1 MSGSETVLTQGRS
14 RPKGGIPRGL
24 ARTGPVIFSYGFR
37 PFFLGGALWAIVAM
51 VLWIAA
57 LSGFIDLGGDY
68 GAPNWHAHEM
78 LFGFASAVLAG
89 FLLTAVPNWT
99 GRLPVSGKPL
109 VWLFALWCAGRLFL
123 LVPDQVGVVTA
134 AAVDGLFLPAL
145 LAICAR
151 EVIAGRKWKDLKVLG
166 GLLALS
172 VANIVFH
179 VAAIGGDHSQMATRL
194 AVSAY
199 TVLVIIVGGR
209 IVPSFTRN
217 WLNRFGRTDFPVPY
231 NGFDTAAILIGIAA
245 LAVWTIEP
253 ESIVAVPTAL
263 LAAFMHAVRLIRWR
277 GWTTWPE
284 QVLVVL
290 HVAYAFIPAGFITMA
305 LAALDVMDT
314 RSVLHVFTV
323 GVIGCMMLAVM
334 TRASLGHTG
343 RKLAASRVTI
353 AAYVALI
360 ACALLRPAA
369 EFFPGAMMHLYACSA
384 LFWIVG
390 FGLFCVEY
398 GAILMRE
405 RKPLKA

>member
-290 HVAYAFIPAGFITMA
+290 HVAYAFIPVGFITMA

-398 GAILMRE
+398 GPILTRE

>member
-1 MSGSETVLTQGRS
+1 MNGSETVLTEGRS

-109 VWLFALWCAGRLFL
+109 VWLFALWCAGRLL
-123 LVPDQVGVVTA
+123 LLLPDKVGVVTA

-179 VAAIGGDHSQMATRL
+179 VAAIEGDLSQMATRL
-194 AVSAY
+194 AISAY

-231 NGFDTAAILIGIAA
+231 NGFDTAAILTGIAA
-245 LAVWTIEP
+245 LAIWTIEP

-263 LAAFMHAVRLIRWR
+263 LAAFMHAMRLIRWR

-284 QVLVVL
+284 QLLVVL
-290 HVAYAFIPAGFITMA
+290 HVAYAFIPVGFITIA

-353 AAYVALI
+353 AAYVSLI

-369 EFFPGAMMHLYACSA
+369 EFFPSAMMHLYACSA
-384 LFWIVG
+384 LLWIVG

-398 GAILMRE
+398 GPILMHE

>member
-37 PFFLGGALWAIVAM
+37 PFFLGGALWAILAM

-99 GRLPVSGKPL
+99 GRLPASGKPL

-123 LVPDQVGVVTA
+123 LVSETVGVVTA

-179 VAAIGGDHSQMATRL
+179 VAAIEGDLSQMATRL

-231 NGFDTAAILIGIAA
+231 NGFDTAAILTGIAA

-253 ESIVAVPTAL
+253 ESIVAVPAAL
-263 LAAFMHAVRLIRWR
+263 LAAFMHAVRLVRWR

-290 HVAYAFIPAGFITMA
+290 HVAYAFIPAGFITIA

-314 RSVLHVFTV
+314 RSVLHIFTV

-398 GAILMRE
+398 GPILTRE

>member
-123 LVPDQVGVVTA
+123 LVPGTVGLVTA

-179 VAAIGGDHSQMATRL
+179 VAAIGGDHSQIATRL

-398 GAILMRE
+398 GPILMRE

>member
-24 ARTGPVIFSYGFR
+24 SRTGPVIFSYGFR

-51 VLWIAA
+51 ALWIAA

-68 GAPNWHAHEM
+68 GGPNWHAHEM

-123 LVPDQVGVVTA
+123 LVPDTVGVVTA

-145 LAICAR
+145 LTICAR

-172 VANIVFH
+172 VANIIFH
-179 VAAIGGDHSQMATRL
+179 VAAIGGDHSQIATRL

-217 WLNRFGRTDFPVPY
+217 WL
-231 NGFDTAAILIGIAA
+231 
-245 LAVWTIEP
+245 
-253 ESIVAVPTAL
+253 
-263 LAAFMHAVRLIRWR
+263 
-277 GWTTWPE
+277 
-284 QVLVVL
+284 
-290 HVAYAFIPAGFITMA
+290 
-305 LAALDVMDT
+305 
-314 RSVLHVFTV
+314 
-323 GVIGCMMLAVM
+323 MLAVM

-343 RKLAASRVTI
+343 RKLAASKVTI

-369 EFFPGAMMHLYACSA
+369 EFFPDAMMRLYACSA
-384 LFWIVG
+384 LLWIVG
-390 FGLFCVEY
+390 FGLFCLEY
-398 GAILMRE
+398 GPILMRE

>member
-123 LVPDQVGVVTA
+123 LVPDTVGVDTA

-290 HVAYAFIPAGFITMA
+290 HVAYAFIPVGFITMA

-398 GAILMRE
+398 GPILTRE

>member
-290 HVAYAFIPAGFITMA
+290 HVAYAFIPAGFITIA
-305 LAALDVMDT
+305 LAAIDVMDT

-384 LFWIVG
+384 IFWIVG

-398 GAILMRE
+398 GPILTRE

>member
-109 VWLFALWCAGRLFL
+109 VWLFVLWCAGRLFL
-123 LVPDQVGVVTA
+123 LVPGTVGVVTA

-179 VAAIGGDHSQMATRL
+179 VAAIGGDHSQIATRL

-231 NGFDTAAILIGIAA
+231 NGFDTAAILTGIAA

-290 HVAYAFIPAGFITMA
+290 HVAYAFIPAGFITIA

-384 LFWIVG
+384 IFWIVG

-398 GAILMRE
+398 GPILTRE

>member
-123 LVPDQVGVVTA
+123 LVPDQVGVVTV

-290 HVAYAFIPAGFITMA
+290 HVAYAFIPAGFITIA

-369 EFFPGAMMHLYACSA
+369 EFFPSAMMHLYACSA

-398 GAILMRE
+398 GPILTRE

>member
-109 VWLFALWCAGRLFL
+109 VWLFALWCAGRLLL
-123 LVPDQVGVVTA
+123 LVPDTVGVDTA

-179 VAAIGGDHSQMATRL
+179 VAAIGGDHSQIATRL

-209 IVPSFTRN
+209 IVPSFTHN

-231 NGFDTAAILIGIAA
+231 NGFDTAAILTGIAA
-245 LAVWTIEP
+245 MAVWTIEP

-290 HVAYAFIPAGFITMA
+290 HVAYAFIPVGFITMA

-398 GAILMRE
+398 GPILTRE

>member
-1 MSGSETVLTQGRS
+1 MSGSQTVLTEGRS

-109 VWLFALWCAGRLFL
+109 VWLFALWCAGRLSL
-123 LVPDQVGVVTA
+123 LVPDKVGVVTA

-145 LAICAR
+145 LTICAR
-151 EVIAGRKWKDLKVLG
+151 EVIAGRKWRDLKVLG

-172 VANIVFH
+172 IANIVFH
-179 VAAIGGDHSQMATRL
+179 VAAIEGDLSQIATRL

-231 NGFDTAAILIGIAA
+231 NGFDTAAILTGIAA

-253 ESIVAVPTAL
+253 ESRVVVPTAL

-290 HVAYAFIPAGFITMA
+290 HVAYAFIPVGFITIA

-323 GVIGCMMLAVM
+323 GVIACMMLAVM

-398 GAILMRE
+398 GPILTRE

>member
-24 ARTGPVIFSYGFR
+24 ARTGPAIFSYGFR

-123 LVPDQVGVVTA
+123 LVSETVGVVTA

-179 VAAIGGDHSQMATRL
+179 VAAIEGDLSQIATRL

-231 NGFDTAAILIGIAA
+231 NGFDTAAILTGIAA

-263 LAAFMHAVRLIRWR
+263 LAAFMHAARLIRWR

-290 HVAYAFIPAGFITMA
+290 HVAYAFIPAGFITIA

-314 RSVLHVFTV
+314 RSVLHILTV

-398 GAILMRE
+398 GPILTRE

>member
-37 PFFLGGALWAIVAM
+37 PFFLGGTLWAIVAM

-290 HVAYAFIPAGFITMA
+290 HVAYAFIPVGFITMA

-398 GAILMRE
+398 GPILTRE

>member
-290 HVAYAFIPAGFITMA
+290 HVAYAFIPAGFITIA
-305 LAALDVMDT
+305 LAAIDVMDT

-398 GAILMRE
+398 GPILTRE

>member
-1 MSGSETVLTQGRS
+1 MSGSQTVLAEGRS
-14 RPKGGIPRGL
+14 PPKGGIPRGL

-57 LSGFIDLGGDY
+57 LSGFFDLGGDY

-290 HVAYAFIPAGFITMA
+290 HVAYAFIPVGFITMA

-398 GAILMRE
+398 GPILTRE

>member
-1 MSGSETVLTQGRS
+1 MSGSQTVPTQGRS

-109 VWLFALWCAGRLFL
+109 VWLFALWCAGRIFL
-123 LVPDQVGVVTA
+123 LVPDTVGVVTA
-134 AAVDGLFLPAL
+134 ATVDGLFLPAL
-145 LAICAR
+145 LTICAR

-179 VAAIGGDHSQMATRL
+179 LAAIEGDLSQMATRL

-199 TVLVIIVGGR
+199 TALVIIVGGR

-231 NGFDTAAILIGIAA
+231 NGFDTAAILTGIAA
-245 LAVWTIEP
+245 LATWTMEP
-253 ESIVAVPTAL
+253 ESMLAVTTAL
-263 LAAFMHAVRLIRWR
+263 LAACMHAVRLIRWR
-277 GWTTWPE
+277 GWTTS
-284 QVLVVL
+284 LSN
-290 HVAYAFIPAGFITMA
+290 
-305 LAALDVMDT
+305 
-314 RSVLHVFTV
+314 RSLP
-323 GVIGCMMLAVM
+323 
-334 TRASLGHTG
+334 
-343 RKLAASRVTI
+343 
-353 AAYVALI
+353 
-360 ACALLRPAA
+360 PAA
-369 EFFPGAMMHLYACSA
+369 IATPASSGRRPRWFRTCAPG
-384 LFWIVG
+384 WI
-390 FGLFCVEY
+390 
-398 GAILMRE
+398 GA
-405 RKPLKA
+405 A

>member
-57 LSGFIDLGGDY
+57 LSGFFDLGGDY

-290 HVAYAFIPAGFITMA
+290 HVAYAFIPVGFITMA

-398 GAILMRE
+398 GPILTRE